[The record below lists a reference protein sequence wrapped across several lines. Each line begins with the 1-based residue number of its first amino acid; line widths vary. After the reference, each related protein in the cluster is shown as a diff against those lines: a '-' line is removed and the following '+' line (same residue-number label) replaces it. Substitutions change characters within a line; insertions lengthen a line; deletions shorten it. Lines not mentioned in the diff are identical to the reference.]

1 MTTTEYAFVTPEAKG
16 QEPAKAEPDADN
28 LRAVAALLDGA
39 ALRLRAAAALL
50 LEIDR
55 RQRGEPGATLD
66 YFRQRAARADHRDEA
81 ER

>member
-1 MTTTEYAFVTPEAKG
+1 MTEYAFVTPTEA
-16 QEPAKAEPDADN
+16 EPAKAEPDADN
-28 LRAVAALLDGA
+28 LRDVAALLDGA
-39 ALRLRAAAALL
+39 ALRLRAAALL

-66 YFRQRAARADHRDEA
+66 YFRRRAERADHRDEA